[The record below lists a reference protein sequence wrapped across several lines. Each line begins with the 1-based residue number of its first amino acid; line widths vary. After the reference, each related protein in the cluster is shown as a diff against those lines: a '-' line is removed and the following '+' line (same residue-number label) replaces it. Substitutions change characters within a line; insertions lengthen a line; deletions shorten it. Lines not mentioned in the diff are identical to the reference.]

1 MQYRKIAAMVC
12 VGVIA
17 LMIMIVSIYV
27 SSVSVSYAKKPSSSQ
42 QQLEYVLK
50 EYYGRIAVFRTGE
63 TNPSAVYDVYTSTL
77 PDMDRDALAQG
88 IMVVSREELDRLIE
102 DFTS

>member
-1 MQYRKIAAMVC
+1 M
-12 VGVIA
+12 
-17 LMIMIVSIYV
+17 
-27 SSVSVSYAKKPSSSQ
+27 
-42 QQLEYVLK
+42 
-50 EYYGRIAVFRTGE
+50 FRTGE

-88 IMVVSREELDRLIE
+88 IMVESQEELNRLIE